1 MASDALFLALFRRSF
16 LRPQINAFNLYPGQ
30 FATMSNR
37 AVIALTPPV
46 LERDDFFILPL
57 LDHFGGYLCSGDE
70 RVAVRHVI
78 AVGKQQYITEC
89 RGLASINIQKVHV
102 DRVTFRDSKLSASSS
117 DNCVSHRFL
126 GRKKPPKI
134 PQIGRFGKP
143 KA

>member
-1 MASDALFLALFRRSF
+1 MACDALFLALFRRSF
-16 LRPQINAFNLYPGQ
+16 LRPQINALNLYAGQ

-46 LERDDFFILPL
+46 LERDDLLILPL

-78 AVGKQQYITEC
+78 AVGKQQYIAEC
-89 RGLASINIQKVHV
+89 RNLASINIQKVHV

-117 DNCVSHRFL
+117 DNCVSHRFS
-126 GRKKPPKI
+126 GE
-134 PQIGRFGKP
+134 GKAAQNSTDRPVWQP